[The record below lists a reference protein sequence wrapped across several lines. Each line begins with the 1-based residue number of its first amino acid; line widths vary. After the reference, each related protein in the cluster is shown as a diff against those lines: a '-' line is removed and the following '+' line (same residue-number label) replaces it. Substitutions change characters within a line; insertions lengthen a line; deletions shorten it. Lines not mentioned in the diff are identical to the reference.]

1 MFYIT
6 LQVTPVRRGKDTM
19 RDVKA
24 SNLSF
29 LILKIFFFF
38 QLSLN
43 FAGVPSIHEVA
54 HGKNLLPIFPSLNN
68 EIKNPLL
75 RLGFPLFD

>member
-19 RDVKA
+19 QDVKA
-24 SNLSF
+24 SNSSF
-29 LILKIFFFF
+29 LILKISFFF

-54 HGKNLLPIFPSLNN
+54 HG
-68 EIKNPLL
+68 
-75 RLGFPLFD
+75 